1 MLGACTIANKTGRS
15 EIKPDILVTWG
26 GGSITDATKI
36 LSLIDSNAPSDGEY
50 SLEYLDTLS
59 GGHGGKLM
67 CNYLSSNTL

>member
-15 EIKPDILVTWG
+15 EIKPDILVTLG
-26 GGSITDATKI
+26 VALTDATKI